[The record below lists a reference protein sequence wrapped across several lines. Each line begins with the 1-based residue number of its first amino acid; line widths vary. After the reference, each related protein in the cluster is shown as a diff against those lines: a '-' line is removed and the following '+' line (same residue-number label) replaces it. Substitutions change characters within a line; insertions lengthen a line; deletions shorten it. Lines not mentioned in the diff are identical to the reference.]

1 MATYVTFN
9 VAPRYS
15 PGSPAQVDER
25 TARRVAEDEKH
36 GYGRSLAGVY
46 GQTEL
51 TRAEQLGNSGI
62 VEARWEQARPSGW
75 LVQDMLTGEIFV
87 RYATRDPKGP
97 TAAQRTKAR
106 QLVAAWQGRTL
117 VDWTEVEA

>member
-1 MATYVTFN
+1 MASVTFN

-46 GQTEL
+46 GLKEQQ
-51 TRAEQLGNSGI
+51 RAEQLGNAGI

-75 LVQDMLTGEIFV
+75 LVQDMLTSEIFF
-87 RYATRDPKGP
+87 RYATTDRKGP
-97 TAAQRTKAR
+97 TPAQRTKAR